1 MGLLR
6 LEDVPAWMDVFHKYV
21 PGKQHY
27 FRIAYWALDD
37 GYFDHGLAAAEC
49 AVKFFPEET
58 AMAGELLYMRDLVKQ
73 LKVLA
78 AERAKRQ
85 GRADD
90 TTALPS
96 EPPAPVRADAPA
108 THAAVAR

>member
-1 MGLLR
+1 
-6 LEDVPAWMDVFHKYV
+6 MDVFHKYV

-27 FRIAYWALDD
+27 FRIAYWALKD
-37 GYFDHGLAAAEC
+37 GYLDHGLAAAEC

-58 AMAGELLYMRDLVKQ
+58 AMAGELLYMRELVKQ

-85 GRADD
+85 
-90 TTALPS
+90 
-96 EPPAPVRADAPA
+96 APA
-108 THAAVAR
+108 AE